1 MTGKAILEINYK
13 MSRFLTMRL
22 MDIDGITPLRKQHT
36 AKYDDSIVVKM

>member
-22 MDIDGITPLRKQHT
+22 MDIRWHN
-36 AKYDDSIVVKM
+36 SIEEAAHG